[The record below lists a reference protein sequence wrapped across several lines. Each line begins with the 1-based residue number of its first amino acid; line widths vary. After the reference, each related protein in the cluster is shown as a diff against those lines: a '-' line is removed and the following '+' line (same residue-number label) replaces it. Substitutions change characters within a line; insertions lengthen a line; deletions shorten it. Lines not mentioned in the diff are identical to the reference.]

1 MKNIFR
7 IITLP
12 FRRISKKAKKS
23 HQRPEQNRKH
33 VGKSLFVV
41 AIALFAIFIF
51 RFVWII
57 TVNQIGGVNISEM
70 AKTNYLNT
78 TTVYAK
84 RGTIFDRNGVP
95 LAVDAS
101 DYTIYAVLDKTQV
114 DNNNNKLYVDK
125 ADFPKVTEF
134 LNKELGIDKTLIE
147 QQLNSGK
154 A

>member
-23 HQRPEQNRKH
+23 HQRPEQNRKR

-95 LAVDAS
+95 ARLIRS
-101 DYTIYAVLDKTQV
+101 DYTIYAVLDKIWV
-114 DNNNNKLYVDK
+114 DNNNNKLYVDRMT
-125 ADFPKVTEF
+125 FQRSQNF
-134 LNKELGIDKTLIE
+134 LTK
-147 QQLNSGK
+147 S
-154 A
+154 